1 MQFFCSHCF
10 LTTWGPSFRAS
21 LYYLTQG
28 TSLPHGRAARA
39 VLVLD
44 AVLGVGELPVR
55 RRARELGD
63 LARLP
68 VAVAVSAVNL
78 LKFMYNK

>member
-1 MQFFCSHCF
+1 MVNLLEHPCI
-10 LTTWGPSFRAS
+10 
-21 LYYLTQG
+21 YLTQR

-68 VAVAVSAVNL
+68 VAVPVSAVNL
-78 LKFMYNK
+78 FNNTY